1 MKTHGHHSQ
10 NKQHIIWSDGLRVSV
25 MKTHGHHSQNK
36 QNTNLNK
43 KCGCMLL
50 KEEEKE
56 EVTPAKSLPK
66 D

>member
-10 NKQHIIWSDGLRVSV
+10 NKQH
-25 MKTHGHHSQNK
+25 
-36 QNTNLNK
+36 TNLNK

-50 KEEEKE
+50 EEEEEEE
-56 EVTPAKSLPK
+56 EVSPAKSLPK